1 MLLPATHS
9 LINSFRKWSILAL
22 LLALHT
28 VSAQLPECFPPFV
41 RLPGPEERAANR
53 LIRQICYDQ
62 ARFIPGD
69 YSLPKGD
76 TIQEK
81 VLGWLAK
88 SGIPYQ
94 VQYPRITIPAPRHE
108 AVFTN
113 LLPHIWQDWNGD
125 DLPDLALKSDAWQIH
140 EPFAGG
146 VKMNG
151 LYLDRTGILF
161 RSDSIRLPV
170 ADSVTL
176 SFQYQ
181 SSPGSSITAIL
192 KTPATSFIRD
202 FAAPDTVTHEAV
214 ITLALRKGDESW
226 CSIQL
231 VSASSPQ
238 ARTFLQGLTLRL
250 PQSESF
256 LVSAPDTLKVESFGL
271 LNFRPDVI
279 QKDPTQGFSATLV
292 SGPAWLNADEKGY
305 IFGRATCPSDYY
317 PAEILYT
324 GPGNQK
330 RTLKMVVEVFTPAQN
345 LPAPTVVVDTPTPVL
360 AAVHPAPVTETKSG
374 GKTTGRHRKKKGNR
388 PTPAP
393 EAVLGE
399 VISAPAYQAS
409 LIREESPSQHIR
421 YSVRKDGYVSLIIVN
436 QAGDAVRTL
445 FRYQKY
451 MKGLYNIFW
460 DGHNDAGEALAGG
473 EYECRLEFLPADGT
487 APHTESCRVLKVF

>member
-1 MLLPATHS
+1 MLLPATHN
-9 LINSFRKWSILAL
+9 LMHSFQKWFILVILFAL
-22 LLALHT
+22 RT
-28 VSAQLPECFPPFV
+28 VDAQLPECFPPFV
-41 RLPGPEERAANR
+41 RMPGPEEKIANR

-69 YSLPKGD
+69 YTLSKGD
-76 TIQEK
+76 TIQER
-81 VLGWLAK
+81 VLGWLAGV
-88 SGIPYQ
+88 GIPYQ
-94 VQYPRITIPAPRHE
+94 VQYPRIFISAPRHE

-113 LLPHIWQDWNGD
+113 LLSHIWQDWNGD
-125 DLPDLALKSDAWQIH
+125 DLPDIAQKSDAWQIH
-140 EPFAGG
+140 EPYAGG

-151 LYLDRTGILF
+151 LYLDRTGILL

-176 SFQYQ
+176 SFLYQ

-202 FAAPDTVTHEAV
+202 FSAPDTLTHEAE

-279 QKDPTQGFSATLV
+279 QKDPALGFSATLV

-305 IFGRATCPSDYY
+305 IFGRATCPSDFY
-317 PAEILYT
+317 PAEIMYT
-324 GPGNQK
+324 GPENQK

-345 LPAPTVVVDTPTPVL
+345 LTPPPALVDAPATPLSVAP
-360 AAVHPAPVTETKSG
+360 PAPVTETQSVGKS
-374 GKTTGRHRKKKGNR
+374 TGRHRKKKGNR
-388 PTPAP
+388 
-393 EAVLGE
+393 
-399 VISAPAYQAS
+399 SAPAQETIPKEGMSTPVYQAS

-421 YSVRKDGYVSLIIVN
+421 YSVQKDGYVSLTIVN
-436 QAGDAVRTL
+436 QAGNAVRTL